1 MRDWMEISAEL
12 SAHWLE
18 IAVAV
23 YLIGMVLYGHY
34 KGFIRL
40 AVSALA
46 IVITLVSVHMAM
58 PLVTEWLKNDTPVY
72 GMIKDGIEK
81 AAGLDELLGNT
92 EEAAPPEKM
101 EERQIIE
108 GLELPD
114 QLKTLLIENN
124 NGEVY
129 KMMGVEL
136 FRDYVGGYLA
146 DTIVKCVTFAVLF
159 VVVFV
164 LLRVLVIWLDLIAKL
179 PILSGLNQVAGA
191 VLGGAEALVFLWVAC
206 LIFTALSGTG
216 VGTAVLRQIN
226 ESQWLAWLYNH
237 NMLSYLIFGII
248 RGVL

>member
-1 MRDWMEISAEL
+1 MEISTEF
-12 SAHWLE
+12 SMHWLE

-46 IVITLVSVHMAM
+46 IVITLASVHVVM
-58 PLVTEWLKNDTPVY
+58 PPVTEWIKNDTAVY
-72 GMIKDGIEK
+72 GTIKDGIEK
-81 AAGLDELLGNT
+81 AVGLEGILGNT
-92 EEAAPPEKM
+92 EETSLPEKT
-101 EERQIIE
+101 EERRIIE
-108 GLELPD
+108 GLELPE

-146 DTIVKCVTFAVLF
+146 DIIVRCITFAVLF
-159 VVVFV
+159 VMVFV

-179 PILSGLNQVAGA
+179 PILSGLNQMAGA
-191 VLGGAEALVFLWVAC
+191 VLGGTEALIFLWVAC

-216 VGTAVLRQIN
+216 AGASVMRQIH
-226 ESQWLAWLYNH
+226 ESQWLSWIYNH
-237 NMLSYLIFGII
+237 NVLSYLVFSII